1 MTPPVLNPNDSI
13 YANFSCF
20 NCVYNNLYWD
30 AWGCYNQTQS
40 PTRPNNLTIVNS
52 NGCFQG
58 GFNVSSNTQAISLG
72 DLSQNGSNSFAQNY
86 SCKYTGE
93 ELYLS
98 IKNPFM
104 QINQV
109 NATISSIPTGDTP
122 ANTTDAYVA
131 QLCQLGVNGSCGAGV
146 ISGRGFV
153 NYNASNNETISLWMI
168 CLDRTDWFTTLS
180 ITALFK
186 MNITTDQAFT
196 TDNSLSGGAI
206 AGIVIASVV
215 VFFSLLAIYYIT
227 KKGPVS
233 MRQALIRCC
242 KNKTQSVPTD
252 SPRVQQDIERRETG
266 LMGNNQQAQVAETS
280 QQQ

>member
-1 MTPPVLNPNDSI
+1 
-13 YANFSCF
+13 
-20 NCVYNNLYWD
+20 
-30 AWGCYNQTQS
+30 
-40 PTRPNNLTIVNS
+40 
-52 NGCFQG
+52 
-58 GFNVSSNTQAISLG
+58 
-72 DLSQNGSNSFAQNY
+72 
-86 SCKYTGE
+86 
-93 ELYLS
+93 
-98 IKNPFM
+98 
-104 QINQV
+104 
-109 NATISSIPTGDTP
+109 
-122 ANTTDAYVA
+122 
-131 QLCQLGVNGSCGAGV
+131 LCQLGVNGSCGAGV

-186 MNITTDQAFT
+186 MNITTDQEFT

-252 SPRVQQDIERRETG
+252 SPRV
-266 LMGNNQQAQVAETS
+266 
-280 QQQ
+280 